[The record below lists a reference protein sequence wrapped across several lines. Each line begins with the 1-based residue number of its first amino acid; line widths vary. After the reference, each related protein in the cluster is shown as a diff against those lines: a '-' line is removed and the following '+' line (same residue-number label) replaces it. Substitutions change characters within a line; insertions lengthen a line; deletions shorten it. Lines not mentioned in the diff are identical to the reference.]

1 MVRPA
6 GTPLAPDE
14 LNDLPE
20 PSWRFLLQRGLP
32 LFMVEGFV
40 PLLVFY
46 GTLRAAGLAPA
57 IVASTVV
64 CALIVVWQLR
74 QGHDVG
80 VAVATLVFLLIQ
92 SVVGLASHS
101 ATVYLAQPVVLSA
114 LWGVAYLGSVAIG
127 RPLIGVFANVWYP
140 FPPEFRASAQ
150 YRREFGLQSVV
161 WGVYCLARAGLRL
174 ELLLTSGIGG
184 FVAISFVTGVPVLAA
199 LVFWGLWHAR
209 RVFSDVA
216 PTAA

>member
-101 ATVYLAQPVVLSA
+101 ATIYLAQPVVLSA

-140 FPPEFRASAQ
+140 FPPEFRASAL
-150 YRREFGLQSVV
+150 YRREFELQSVV
-161 WGVYCLARAGLRL
+161 WGVYCLARAALRL
-174 ELLLTSGIGG
+174 ELLLTSGVGG

-209 RVFSDVA
+209 RAFSDVA

>member
-209 RVFSDVA
+209 RAFSDVA